1 MNIYDGLYFSII
13 SLIRDS
19 SKSELIR
26 IGTTPLLIKL
36 TYNEIESIVLLHKKN
51 INSRFFKNEF
61 INKSDS
67 SILFFNKKF

>member
-1 MNIYDGLYFSII
+1 M
-13 SLIRDS
+13 RDS

-36 TYNEIESIVLLHKKN
+36 TYNEIESIVLLHKKK

-61 INKSDS
+61 INIQASFLLS
-67 SILFFNKKF
+67 YF